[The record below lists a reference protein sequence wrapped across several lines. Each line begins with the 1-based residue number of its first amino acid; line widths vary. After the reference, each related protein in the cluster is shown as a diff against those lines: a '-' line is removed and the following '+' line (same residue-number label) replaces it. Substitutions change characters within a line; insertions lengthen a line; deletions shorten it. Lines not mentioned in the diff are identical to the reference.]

1 MASYLKF
8 SSSDGALE
16 RSKELW
22 EEHLGHP
29 VEEGATTQFL
39 YSVVAT
45 STESYLIIADDG
57 EMPFSAFFSGVVYH
71 DRRTKIN
78 PLDDEELTENALVQ
92 IGSACRYLPSTAP
105 QQLSMSV
112 ATIKS
117 NPFPW

>member
-1 MASYLKF
+1 MIPV
-8 SSSDGALE
+8 ALIMD
-16 RSKELW
+16 
-22 EEHLGHP
+22 P
-29 VEEGATTQFL
+29 
-39 YSVVAT
+39 
-45 STESYLIIADDG
+45 
-57 EMPFSAFFSGVVYH
+57 PFSAFFSGVVYR

-92 IGSACRYLPSTAP
+92 IGSACQYLPSTAP